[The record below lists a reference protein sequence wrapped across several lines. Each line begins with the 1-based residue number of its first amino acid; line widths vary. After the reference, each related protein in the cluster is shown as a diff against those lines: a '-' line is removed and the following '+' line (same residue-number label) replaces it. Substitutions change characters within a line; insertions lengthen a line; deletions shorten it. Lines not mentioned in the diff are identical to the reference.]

1 MANVLDDLA
10 THIAANTSF
19 VVDTSLF
26 KGSFPDTPDTCI
38 TLVEIIGD
46 EPIETMSP
54 SLGGFRIERPTIQ
67 VVSRAGSNDYKTA
80 RDNAETVYKKV
91 HNIVE
96 TDLSGTRYHLV
107 EALQPPYN
115 IDRDKN
121 GRWWVGF
128 NCNVMKAPNA

>member
-19 VVDTSLF
+19 VINTDLF
-26 KGSFPDTPDTCI
+26 KGSLPDTPDTCI
-38 TLVEIIGD
+38 ILAEIIGD
-46 EPIETMSP
+46 EPVETMGR
-54 SLGGFRIERPTIQ
+54 SLGSINIERPTIQ
-67 VVSRAGSNDYKTA
+67 ILSRGAKNDYLTA
-80 RDNAETVYKKV
+80 RTNAETVYRKV

-115 IDRDKN
+115 IDRDDN
-121 GRWWVGF
+121 GRWLIGF
-128 NCNVMKAPNA
+128 NCNVWKAANA